1 MSKFTLA
8 FIFLLL
14 ITLITD
20 VSAETFSFTIPDVYL
35 KGGREEPVTL
45 QVTGTGIVKSTPDQ
59 VIISAYIYTQNKK
72 ASVAFEDNQYKMR
85 TLMDALLTLGVPK
98 QNIVTESLS
107 IETVYKEN
115 SAKVD
120 YFYVSR
126 SIMIKQEDMS
136 TISPILDTIITA
148 GIEEIGSIQF
158 VVKNME
164 ERYKEALK
172 KAATDCKETAESI
185 ASTIGA
191 RIVNLKSL
199 TYSYGGNYPLST
211 PRTETGGEMRS
222 MDEYNQMIVPSEATT
237 TVYVYA
243 TYVIEYMK

>member
-1 MSKFTLA
+1 MSRLM
-8 FIFLLL
+8 FIL
-14 ITLITD
+14 IGLFCLIL
-20 VSAETFSFTIPDVYL
+20 VSQVLAETFSFTIPDVYL

-85 TLMDALLTLGVPK
+85 TLMDALLALGVPK
-98 QNIVTESLS
+98 QNIVTESLT

-126 SIMIKQEDMS
+126 SIMIKQEDMN
-136 TISPILDTIITA
+136 TISPILDAIIDA

-158 VVKNME
+158 VVKDME
-164 ERYKEALK
+164 ARYKEALE
-172 KAATDCKETAESI
+172 KAATDCKKTAESI

-199 TYSYGGNYPLST
+199 TYSYGGYNPPPTSSPGT
-211 PRTETGGEMRS
+211 TGEMRI
-222 MDEYNQMIVPSEATT
+222 MDEYNQMIVPGETTT

>member
-1 MSKFTLA
+1 MIRLS
-8 FIFLLL
+8 FIFIGLFCL
-14 ITLITD
+14 ILVTQVL
-20 VSAETFSFTIPDVYL
+20 AETFTFTIPDVYL
-35 KGGREEPVTL
+35 KGGKIEPVTL

-85 TLMDALLTLGVPK
+85 TLMDALIALGVPK

-126 SIMIKQEDMS
+126 SIKIKQEDMN
-136 TISPILDTIITA
+136 TISPILDALIDA
-148 GIEEIGSIQF
+148 QIEEIGSIQF
-158 VVKNME
+158 VVKDME
-164 ERYKEALK
+164 ARYKEALE

-199 TYSYGGNYPLST
+199 TYSFGGYYPPA
-211 PRTETGGEMRS
+211 PRSEAA
-222 MDEYNQMIVPSEATT
+222 DELRAMESYNQMIVPGETTT
-237 TVYVYA
+237 TVNVYA
-243 TYVIEYMK
+243 TYIIEYMK